1 VHYSIEKIINEDDRI
16 ALLSLY
22 DTLEPILLH
31 QDYNLFHCERRNV
44 GRKEWEI
51 SSIFM
56 NHLEFAKKTTKDP
69 SVRLVT
75 AYFVKYIE
83 GGFARLHHD
92 NGTFRTIVTLV
103 ETKDLVGGETVF
115 MDRYKRRPRPKTHL
129 AKRHEREKD
138 NPPYGKEIV
147 PKVARINDGES
158 VIYGP
163 DVKHGV
169 TEVESGHRIVLVT
182 WYSRNGETA
191 TPPGVYREKDL

>member
-1 VHYSIEKIINEDDRI
+1 MQYSIEKIIDEDDRV

-22 DTLEPILLH
+22 DRLKPILLH

-44 GRKEWEI
+44 GGKDME
-51 SSIFM
+51 SAIFM
-56 NHLEFAKKTTKDP
+56 NHLDLVKKTTKDP
-69 SVRLVT
+69 SVKLVV
-75 AYFVKYIE
+75 AYFVKYTE

-103 ETKDLVGGETVF
+103 ETKDLVGGETFF
-115 MDRYKRRPRPKTHL
+115 MDRYKHRSRPKTHL
-129 AKRHEREKD
+129 AKRHKREKD

-182 WYSRNGETA
+182 WYSRSGEAITS
-191 TPPGVYREKDL
+191 PGVYREKDL